1 MIAFAIQQFPSDS
14 VNFPK
19 RMDREN
25 TAMNDLWASWVGSIE
40 PSEFLRQ
47 ADRAV
52 AASLFPSRRDVFL
65 DFADRALRARQPDV
79 PDEFTAES
87 LAEDLQE
94 YAESS
99 ESVSP

>member
-1 MIAFAIQQFPSDS
+1 
-14 VNFPK
+14 
-19 RMDREN
+19 
-25 TAMNDLWASWVGSIE
+25 MNDLWASWVGEVE

-52 AASLFPSRRDVFL
+52 AADLFPSRRAAFL

-87 LAEDLQE
+87 LAEELQQ